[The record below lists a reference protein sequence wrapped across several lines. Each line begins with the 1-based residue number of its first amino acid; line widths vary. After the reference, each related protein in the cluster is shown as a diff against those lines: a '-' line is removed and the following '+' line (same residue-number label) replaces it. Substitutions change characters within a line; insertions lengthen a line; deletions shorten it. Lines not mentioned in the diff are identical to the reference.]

1 MRLVAKI
8 AEPPSKNSLI
18 KNIPLGNVLS
28 ENGFVMMVYQIHR
41 LRESARQQFRW
52 APHIAGVSIVKS
64 RDYEPA
70 STIEAASPYAA
81 WLMLREGE
89 DALQVGD
96 VLESPA
102 GDLRIFKYIGFEE
115 ARWFVAEPIPTEGA
129 IEVA

>member
-1 MRLVAKI
+1 MT
-8 AEPPSKNSLI
+8 
-18 KNIPLGNVLS
+18 
-28 ENGFVMMVYQIHR
+28 VYQIHR

-52 APHIAGVSIVKS
+52 APHIAGVSIIKT
-64 RDYEPA
+64 RDYEPGR
-70 STIEAASPYAA
+70 TVEAESPYAA

-115 ARWFVAEPIPTEGA
+115 ARWFVAEQLPTESA
-129 IEVA
+129 VEVA

>member
-1 MRLVAKI
+1 M
-8 AEPPSKNSLI
+8 
-18 KNIPLGNVLS
+18 S

-64 RDYEPA
+64 RDYDPA

-102 GDLRIFKYIGFEE
+102 GDLRIFKYVGFEE
-115 ARWFVAEPIPTEGA
+115 ARWFVPEPVPTESA

>member
-1 MRLVAKI
+1 
-8 AEPPSKNSLI
+8 
-18 KNIPLGNVLS
+18 
-28 ENGFVMMVYQIHR
+28 MMVYQIHR

-81 WLMLREGE
+81 WLILREGE
-89 DALQVGD
+89 EALQIGD

-115 ARWFVAEPIPTEGA
+115 ARWFVADAPPTEGAAFPRGDTLCSVGGRVRTGDRDVPDALPGA